1 MQYVCANAQICGK
14 ILFLGKMSFLLC
26 LSLQDFTDLHV
37 EALQVFFNCLSDS
50 ESEQEIHQ
58 NGGLERLIE
67 FILTS
72 TEPEIQFIA
81 IKCIIRVAEKCKYD
95 RRNGL

>member
-1 MQYVCANAQICGK
+1 MY
-14 ILFLGKMSFLLC
+14 
-26 LSLQDFTDLHV
+26 LQDFTDLHV
-37 EALQVFFNCLSDS
+37 EALQVLFNCLSDS

-58 NGGLERLIE
+58 YGGLERLIE

-72 TEPEIQFIA
+72 TKPEIHFIA
-81 IKCIIRVAEKCKYD
+81 IKCITRVAEKCKYE

>member
-1 MQYVCANAQICGK
+1 MQYVCANVQTCGK
-14 ILFLGKMSFLLC
+14 IFSFVKMSFLLC

-72 TEPEIQFIA
+72 TKPEIHFIA
-81 IKCIIRVAEKCKYD
+81 IKCITRVAEKCKYE